1 MFNPA
6 LNFVFVENENENE
19 NEMVHPEFFIR
30 DFLEFTSLLS
40 LTIMIYSLLQFFQI
54 PRIMY
59 YLWQLMWS
67 NLTPGQQ
74 WLELATIITGI
85 LSTFGMGFLL
95 TKIAWE
101 LDDKITK
108 MRESLK
114 EKEKQI
120 AELEAVISK
129 LKKGKEI

>member
-6 LNFVFVENENENE
+6 LNFVFEENE

-30 DFLEFTSLLS
+30 DFLEFTSFLS
-40 LTIMIYSLLQFFQI
+40 LTIIVYSLLQFFQI

-59 YLWQLMWS
+59 YLGQLMWS

-74 WLELATIITGI
+74 WLELVTIITGI
-85 LSTFGMGFLL
+85 LSTLGMGLLL

-101 LDDKITK
+101 LDNKIIK

-120 AELEAVISK
+120 AELEAVITK